1 MPTEDKDRRQQILDA
16 AQQVFAA
23 KGFDGAS
30 IKDLA
35 KAAKISPGLL
45 YWYFKDKTDLLVSL
59 LTERI
64 ETAFGQLPGSV
75 SFDAPPEEF
84 LPQFARFY
92 IGTFEQPMNTA
103 LFKIMLT
110 NTPSFPAAIRRVQV
124 GVIHYVLN
132 TVQSYFQRQIELG
145 RMRPCDTEMVTRTF
159 MGSIVAF
166 LLLRHILQ
174 EERGRELSV
183 EAFVDGV
190 TDVVLRGILPQN
202 DNEHQD

>member
-1 MPTEDKDRRQQILDA
+1 MSPQDRDRRQQILDA
-16 AQQVFAA
+16 AQKVFAA

-45 YWYFKDKTDLLVSL
+45 YWYFKDKADLLVSL

-64 ETAFGQLPGSV
+64 DTAFGQLPVSV
-75 SFDAPPEEF
+75 SFDAPPEQF

-92 IGTFEQPMNTA
+92 IGMFEQPMNMA
-103 LFKIMLT
+103 LFKVMIT
-110 NTPSFPAAIRRVQV
+110 NTPSFPPAIRRVRSV
-124 GVIHYVLN
+124 VINRVLN
-132 TVQSYFQRQIELG
+132 TVQGYFQHQIELG

-159 MGSIVAF
+159 MGSVVAF

-174 EERGRELSV
+174 DERGRELSV
-183 EAFVDGV
+183 GTFVDGV
-190 TDVVLRGILPQN
+190 TDVILHGILPA
-202 DNEHQD
+202 DK